1 MSNEQRARQIVAR
14 LSQGLPSQVGQAV
27 LEAAERVGWQVSE
40 RAELRPALISLSV
53 TVTAGQ
59 VSPETFRPGLPLI
72 ASLVSSRVYLDDAND
87 DSTMVNLRFE
97 VPSQAGYLLGHADE
111 DLNASVLAE
120 VSSWV
125 PLLKPWQLWPV
136 EEARYTVT
144 GGSGLA
150 GTATAVLGL
159 MGVWLSGFGSL

>member
-14 LSQGLPSQVGQAV
+14 LTAGLPSQVAQAV
-27 LEAAERVGWQVSE
+27 IEAAERVGWQVSE
-40 RAELRPALISLSV
+40 RAELRPATLSLSV

-59 VSPETFRPGLPLI
+59 IAPETFRPPLPLI
-72 ASLVSSRVYLDDAND
+72 ASLITSRVYLDTAAD
-87 DSTMVNLRFE
+87 DSTMVNQRFE
-97 VPSQAGYLLGHADE
+97 IPSAAGYLLGYADE

-125 PLLKPWQLWPV
+125 PLLKPWILWPV

-144 GGSGLA
+144 GGSGLT

-159 MGVWLSGFGSL
+159 MGVWASGFGSL